1 MDPDLTAD
9 QFIEKIMLVEE
20 MQKFTFRKWYN
31 NIDQEIFVYGVDDG
45 SKMMADLL
53 WVEDF
58 SNWHTIGLKH
68 RTADSSSFTKRFM
81 SFWSRS
87 EKNEKKFTIMNAT
100 HEKLFIEVRYADAE
114 NQISE
119 K

>member
-68 RTADSSSFTKRFM
+68 RTASVPILNKLKK
-81 SFWSRS
+81 FWSTS
-87 EKNEKKFTIMNAT
+87 EKKFTIMNAT
-100 HEKLFIEVRYADAE
+100 HEKLFVEVRYADAE